1 MAGFSNHSACLTPT
15 VLAVPRGASYHTDS
29 CMCGERHLRA
39 SCGRPG
45 TPPPEQ
51 PSKWDRRFSFPSLPI
66 GQVVAEVE
74 LPPSLKPLMLDLWL
88 GKEALGLTGIGDL
101 KRSQE
106 ETVGQSPS
114 AVIRDDTVILPLLRS
129 LDSVGL
135 RPLLP
140 PPSVLD

>member
-1 MAGFSNHSACLTPT
+1 M
-15 VLAVPRGASYHTDS
+15 
-29 CMCGERHLRA
+29 
-39 SCGRPG
+39 
-45 TPPPEQ
+45 
-51 PSKWDRRFSFPSLPI
+51 
-66 GQVVAEVE
+66 E

-114 AVIRDDTVILPLLRS
+114 AVIRDDTVTLPLLRS